1 MNYLGIFI
9 LCITAMQGEAVRLEV
24 PAEEALIAVEASW
37 NDRLIPFVRID
48 DRWFTVVGV
57 DLAATP
63 GEHRAEIILKYADGR
78 ERRQVESVT
87 VQSKEF
93 PTTYLTVEPKY
104 VELSAEDQARAARE
118 RAEIDSIYS
127 TVTPEAQ
134 WRASFQV
141 PIPGITGGR
150 NFGHRRFFN
159 EQPRAPHSG
168 ADLKAATGTEI
179 HAANRGRVV
188 LAKNL
193 FYSGNAVFID
203 HGLGLYTVYLHLSE
217 ILVEPGAIV
226 EQGDVVGLAGATG
239 RVTGPH
245 LHWGA
250 RIIDSRVDPFSLLA
264 L

>member
-1 MNYLGIFI
+1 
-9 LCITAMQGEAVRLEV
+9 MQGEVVRLDI
-24 PAEEALIAVEASW
+24 PAETGLYAVEARWS
-37 NDRLIPFVRID
+37 DRLIPFVKS
-48 DRWFTVVGV
+48 DRGWFTVIGV

-63 GEHRAEIILKYADGR
+63 GEHVAEIVLKYADGR
-78 ERRQVESVT
+78 QKRRVETVSVR
-87 VQSKEF
+87 SKEF

-127 TVTPEAQ
+127 ILTPKAYWDAPFE
-134 WRASFQV
+134 V
-141 PIPGITGGR
+141 PIPGVTGGR

-203 HGLGLYTVYLHLSE
+203 HGLGIYTVYLHLSE
-217 ILVEPGAIV
+217 ILVEPGAMV